1 MTILMFQENHRQI
14 IKQLDTQLEEYRN
27 KIKKQILIACNKSY
41 EIFKEEKK
49 ITLEDNYDFNSES
62 KEEAKVDS
70 KQLKSKNERSG
81 IVVQNFLK
89 DTMPYAQDA
98 TRRTHYKKL
107 LKYIRLV
114 DLLYNE
120 TKFKLI
126 TKSLESVQFIFNN
139 SSQINYK
146 VFMKIHFHLK

>member
-1 MTILMFQENHRQI
+1 MFQENHRQN
-14 IKQLDTQLEEYRN
+14 IKQLDLQLEEYRN
-27 KIKKQILIACNKSY
+27 RIKKQIMIACNKSY
-41 EIFKEEKK
+41 DVFKEEKK
-49 ITLEDNYDFNSES
+49 ITLEDNYDFSSDS
-62 KEEAKVDS
+62 KEESKIDS
-70 KQLKSKNERSG
+70 KPKSKKEEKSG
-81 IVVQNFLK
+81 TVVQNFLK

-126 TKSLESVQFIFNN
+126 TKSLESVLLFLF
-139 SSQINYK
+139 SSLINC
-146 VFMKIHFHLK
+146 KIYILIHYLLK

>member
-1 MTILMFQENHRQI
+1 
-14 IKQLDTQLEEYRN
+14 
-27 KIKKQILIACNKSY
+27 
-41 EIFKEEKK
+41 
-49 ITLEDNYDFNSES
+49 LEDNYDFSSDS
-62 KEEAKVDS
+62 KEESKIDS
-70 KQLKSKNERSG
+70 KPKTKKEEKSG
-81 IVVQNFLK
+81 TVVQNFLK

-126 TKSLESVQFIFNN
+126 TKSLEAVLLF
-139 SSQINYK
+139 
-146 VFMKIHFHLK
+146 